1 MFCWPKTLNLK
12 NQQKMWSNAFQISLF
27 YWGKRI
33 KNEFKLYP
41 IFKKKKANKQ
51 SGLEIYLV

>member
-1 MFCWPKTLNLK
+1 
-12 NQQKMWSNAFQISLF
+12 MWSNAFQISLF

-41 IFKKKKANKQ
+41 ILKKKKQINKVAYRFTWYKLRNQ
-51 SGLEIYLV
+51 LFARY